1 MKDLLEKIKAFNR
14 VPIESEVDA
23 YIDAFDPDTPIALL
37 EEVVKHFKAARKK
50 ILTGDLLE
58 WMQENDQ
65 TLFENEDIQVKIV
78 TYVKAGIDKENPDAV
93 VLAFKWLD
101 NHEYG
106 DLIKDTLDL
115 AKGEFTEEV
124 RNSLAELG
132 VSYTQKTG
140 IHPQSLKKVMSDRLK
155 AEEDLPTED
164 DGFEIDYYDMC
175 DVKAL

>member
-58 WMQENDQ
+58 WMQENDL
-65 TLFENEDIQVKIV
+65 TTFENEDFKVKIV
-78 TYVKAGIDKENPDAV
+78 VYVKAGIDKENPDAV
-93 VLAFKWLD
+93 EHAFKWLED
-101 NHEYG
+101 NEYG

-115 AKGEFTEEV
+115 ARGEFTDEV
-124 RNSLAELG
+124 ADALEGLG
-132 VSYTQKTG
+132 VSYTKKSG
-140 IHPQSLKKVMSDRLK
+140 IHPQTLKKVMSDRLK
-155 AEEDLPTED
+155 SEEELPTED
-164 DGFEIDYYDMC
+164 DGFEIDYYDEC
-175 DVKAL
+175 NVKAL